1 LISLAGFTRR
11 RRALV
16 AAFLPYL
23 LLSLF
28 VDFVHLHRLFAGD
41 MTVLSGSQQH
51 VAAVTP
57 GQQRLPDA
65 PCAICQWLR
74 AGTGLQTS
82 TTAHFTFDS
91 IAAALA
97 PLPTSAPFR
106 PTLGA
111 PDFRG
116 PPLPSA
122 L

>member
-1 LISLAGFTRR
+1 MISLAGFTRR

-28 VDFVHLHRLFAGD
+28 VDFVHLHRLFTGN
-41 MTVLSGSQQH
+41 MSLLSETQH
-51 VAAVTP
+51 VAAVST

-82 TTAHFTFDS
+82 TTAHFTFDT
-91 IAAALA
+91 IATPLA
-97 PLPTSAPFR
+97 PLPSSVPFR
-106 PTLGA
+106 PALGA

-116 PPLPSA
+116 PPLTAS

>member
-28 VDFVHLHRLFAGD
+28 VDFVHLHRLISGE
-41 MTVLSGSQQH
+41 MTPVSASQQ
-51 VAAVTP
+51 VKAVDTSSP
-57 GQQRLPDA
+57 RVPDS

-82 TTAHFTFDS
+82 TTTQFTLET
-91 IAAALA
+91 IAAAIA
-97 PLPTSAPFR
+97 PR
-106 PTLGA
+106 PQSDPLRPVLGA

-116 PPLPSA
+116 PPLLLA

>member
-28 VDFVHLHRLFAGD
+28 VDFVHLHRLFTGNMAL
-41 MTVLSGSQQH
+41 LSQSQH
-51 VAAVTP
+51 VAAVTT
-57 GQQRLPDA
+57 GQPRLPDA

-82 TTAHFTFDS
+82 TAAQFTFET
-91 IAAALA
+91 IALA
-97 PLPTSAPFR
+97 IVSLPSSIPFR
-106 PTLGA
+106 PALAG

-116 PPLPSA
+116 PPLSTS

>member
-1 LISLAGFTRR
+1 MLSLAGFTRR

-28 VDFVHLHRLFAGD
+28 VDFVHLHRLFTGNMAL
-41 MTVLSGSQQH
+41 LSDSQH
-51 VAAVTP
+51 VAAVTT

-82 TTAHFTFDS
+82 TTAQITFDR
-91 IAAALA
+91 IAAAIA
-97 PLPTSAPFR
+97 PR
-106 PTLGA
+106 PLSVPLRPDLGTA
-111 PDFRG
+111 DFRG
-116 PPLPSA
+116 PPLQAS

>member
-28 VDFVHLHRLFAGD
+28 VDFVHLHRLFTGN
-41 MTVLSGSQQH
+41 MTLLSESQH

-82 TTAHFTFDS
+82 TTAQFTFDT
-91 IAAALA
+91 IAAFIT
-97 PLPTSAPFR
+97 PLPSSVPLR
-106 PTLGA
+106 PALGA

-116 PPLPSA
+116 PPVLST

>member
-1 LISLAGFTRR
+1 LVSLAGFTRR

-28 VDFVHLHRLFAGD
+28 VDFVHLHRLFTGN
-41 MTVLSGSQQH
+41 MTLLAESQH
-51 VAAVTP
+51 VTAVTT
-57 GQQRLPDA
+57 GQQGLPDA

-82 TTAHFTFDS
+82 TTAQFTFDT
-91 IAAALA
+91 IAASFAL
-97 PLPTSAPFR
+97 LPSSVPFR
-106 PTLGA
+106 PALGA

-116 PPLPSA
+116 PPLPSS